1 MIAGGLDEWISDLSC
16 DDINNNLLCQYDGG
30 DCCGVKVLKQY
41 CFECHCKGIFCKT
54 MTNNRKNNE
63 NWSFY
68 FQFFLVQLMKTALD
82 MAYVMN
88 LEAANVFL
96 IGITIQIA
104 QVNLKV
110 QIYR

>member
-1 MIAGGLDEWISDLSC
+1 
-16 DDINNNLLCQYDGG
+16 
-30 DCCGVKVLKQY
+30 
-41 CFECHCKGIFCKT
+41 

-68 FQFFLVQLMKTALD
+68 FQFILVQLMKTALD
-82 MAYVMN
+82 MAHAMN

-96 IGITIQIA
+96 IGIAIQIA

-110 QIYR
+110 QIYESRLM